1 MRAHRISLS
10 LPARVVLGFW
20 PAVLSQPFLQSLDP
34 SPSPRTFSTHC
45 SHDIGFLFR
54 MVPCG
59 CFPLTSVLRTWPR
72 ATTPDHGHAAG
83 SGPSS
88 LTYAHTHQPQPS
100 LLSQPSW
107 HFRFSP
113 LTSRLCCFVRFRGRY
128 SGANEPSLIPP
139 ALCFPSLRALQD
151 LPVPVGREVRL
162 GLFLL
167 LLAESL
173 LHRPPRRPV
182 QLKWIWGRVGC
193 RGHAD
198 LCIVRGAEQP
208 LPSRKPSASPCG
220 PLIREFSAE

>member
-10 LPARVVLGFW
+10 LPAREVLGFW

-34 SPSPRTFSTHC
+34 SLSPRTFSTHC

-113 LTSRLCCFVRFRGRY
+113 LISRLCCFVRFRGRY

-151 LPVPVGREVRL
+151 LPVPVGRGEFGSISAPPGRVIAAPSPTQACVTKMDL
-162 GLFLL
+162 G
-167 LLAESL
+167 AG
-173 LHRPPRRPV
+173 RVQGACRPV
-182 QLKWIWGRVGC
+182 HCER
-193 RGHAD
+193 R
-198 LCIVRGAEQP
+198 
-208 LPSRKPSASPCG
+208 
-220 PLIREFSAE
+220 